1 MKKLLLATLA
11 LILGSCATINSKQ
24 YTNLTLDN
32 IVKECKPDQI
42 WNLSTLGMPAQITIS
57 SDCLSIKKLFLVQI
71 RSEDYTED
79 IRKHTVELLKL
90 HYLYFNKNQAAPSK
104 KDPPPGTVEWKLKEL
119 KKEVN
124 SEANVTTYF
133 YELTYV
139 EVK

>member
-1 MKKLLLATLA
+1 
-11 LILGSCATINSKQ
+11 
-24 YTNLTLDN
+24 
-32 IVKECKPDQI
+32 
-42 WNLSTLGMPAQITIS
+42 
-57 SDCLSIKKLFLVQI
+57 
-71 RSEDYTED
+71 
-79 IRKHTVELLKL
+79 
-90 HYLYFNKNQAAPSK
+90 LYFNKNQAAPSK